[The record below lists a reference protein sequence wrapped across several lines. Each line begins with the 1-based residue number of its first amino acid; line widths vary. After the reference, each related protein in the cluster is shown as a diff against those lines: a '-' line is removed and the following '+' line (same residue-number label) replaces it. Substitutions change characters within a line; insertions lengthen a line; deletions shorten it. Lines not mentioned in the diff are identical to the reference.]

1 MSTREYLLSLNDIKL
16 DDEEIEQY
24 EMAELDEQ
32 SLKAMKSR
40 VLTIIG
46 KKNFNQSM
54 NVIGKDLLDG
64 EEIKHSFSCCSYKT
78 IALQTTLNLMCNG
91 AGLYSSDWGINLGVI
106 ITNKRIFIMNFNVI
120 YKLLNYKAYYFNEIK
135 SIKHYKDKSGN
146 RIYITPRNHGS
157 ICVEVFNDKYISAL
171 NYLKQFKD
179 TDSIE
184 IQENLKKLKVGTCI
198 YYGVGIFL
206 LMAIFYKL
214 ILGSGY

>member
-64 EEIKHSFSCCSYKT
+64 EEIKHSFSCCNYEI
-78 IALQTTLNLMCNG
+78 IALHTLISRG
-91 AGLYSSDWGINLGVI
+91 SGIYTSDLGVNLGILV
-106 ITNKRIFIMNFNVI
+106 TNKRIFIMNFNVI

-135 SIKHYKDKSGN
+135 SIKHCKNKSDH
-146 RIYITPRNHGS
+146 RIQITPRSGRT
-157 ICVEVFNDKYISAL
+157 IYLELFNDNYIPAL
-171 NYLKQFKD
+171 NYLKQFKN
-179 TDSIE
+179 TNNIE
-184 IQENLKKLKVGTCI
+184 IQENLKKLRRGAYAYYIWLMPLIIAIICI
-198 YYGVGIFL
+198 I
-206 LMAIFYKL
+206 AIVSY
-214 ILGSGY
+214 